1 MVGAFL
7 ASVVICRYVLADECR
22 IRQLKCIAPQSN
34 VNLTVRPTAAN
45 DFSRMGL
52 VWDLV
57 LGVWNLIA

>member
-7 ASVVICRYVLADECR
+7 ASVVIARYVLADEGR

-34 VNLTVRPTAAN
+34 VKLKSIPTAAN
-45 DFSRMGL
+45 DFSGIGL